1 VKLFIE
7 LYLDEDVSVLLAKLL
22 RARGFEVIT
31 TQDAKRLGASDK
43 EQLEYAIR
51 KEKVLLTHNRL
62 HFEKLHKEYLRKD
75 KEHYGIII
83 AARQN
88 EYITLKR
95 LLKILDNVSA
105 DEMKNQLRYI

>member
-1 VKLFIE
+1 MKLFIE

-22 RARGFEVIT
+22 RARGFKVIT
-31 TQDAKRLGASDK
+31 TQDAKMLGASDK
-43 EQLEYAIR
+43 EQLEYAVR
-51 KEKVLLTHNRL
+51 EEKDFLTHNRL
-62 HFEKLHKEYLRKD
+62 HFEKLHEEYLREN

-83 AARQN
+83 ATRQN

-95 LLKILDNVSA
+95 LLKILDNINA

>member
-1 VKLFIE
+1 MKLFIE

-22 RARGFEVIT
+22 KARGFEVIT

-51 KEKVLLTHNRL
+51 KEKVLLTHNHI
-62 HFEKLHKEYLRKD
+62 HFEKLHKEYLRENK
-75 KEHYGIII
+75 KHYGIII
-83 AARQN
+83 ATRQN

-95 LLKILDNVSA
+95 LLKILDSISA
-105 DEMKNQLRYI
+105 DEIKNQLRYI

>member
-1 VKLFIE
+1 MKLFIE

-31 TQDAKRLGASDK
+31 TQDAKRLGVSDK

-62 HFEKLHKEYLRKD
+62 HFEKLHKEYLREN

-83 AARQN
+83 TTRHN

-105 DEMKNQLRYI
+105 DEIKNQLRYI